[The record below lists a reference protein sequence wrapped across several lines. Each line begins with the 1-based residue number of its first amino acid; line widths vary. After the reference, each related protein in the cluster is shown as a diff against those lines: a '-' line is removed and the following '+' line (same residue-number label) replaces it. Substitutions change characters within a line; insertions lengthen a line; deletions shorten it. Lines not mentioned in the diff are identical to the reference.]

1 MLAYF
6 INKGINIIL
15 YHYFLDIYFGNL
27 ILFCIIIYG
36 LSYCLSL
43 IFYLSFYYQL
53 VKIKYLD
60 NQLEKQKKR
69 NNYPKIKRR
78 INDDENDTNIKD
90 KYKANIDNN
99 NISNNEISSI
109 QNSEDIK
116 ETENNNNYPIFVSLN
131 CPKCNYL
138 LEYDKR
144 RINDNENDT
153 NINNANKVSKL
164 EKKIDNNNIS
174 KKENE
179 NTGGGQA
186 FLSLICPKIFKK
198 FKSKKYYCASYCA
211 SYKLGFRKFFYRT
224 KNTISH
230 YLFCCCD
237 CCKCEECCCCCTCC
251 QCCECCKKL
260 ELNEMYQE
268 KEIFC
273 YAYKVQGK
281 CSGFCD
287 LLLKNDFFL
296 LLI

>member
-43 IFYLSFYYQL
+43 IFYLLFYYQL

-69 NNYPKIKRR
+69 NNYPKIFIICGYLLYYDKRR
-78 INDDENDTNIKD
+78 INDDENDTNIKN

-116 ETENNNNYPIFVSLN
+116 ETENNNNYPIFVSLI
-131 CPKCNYL
+131 CPKCHYL

-164 EKKIDNNNIS
+164 EKKN
-174 KKENE
+174 
-179 NTGGGQA
+179 
-186 FLSLICPKIFKK
+186 
-198 FKSKKYYCASYCA
+198 
-211 SYKLGFRKFFYRT
+211 
-224 KNTISH
+224 
-230 YLFCCCD
+230 
-237 CCKCEECCCCCTCC
+237 
-251 QCCECCKKL
+251 
-260 ELNEMYQE
+260 
-268 KEIFC
+268 
-273 YAYKVQGK
+273 
-281 CSGFCD
+281 
-287 LLLKNDFFL
+287 
-296 LLI
+296 